1 MEFYHF
7 TEFPW
12 PNLPP
17 DDEFTSMRVNLP
29 SQVYDPDIGSD
40 LFHSYLDQHVLADE
54 LGINCMINEHH
65 QTATCLNSAAP
76 LSVAI
81 AARET
86 KNARICI
93 LGNPAANTR
102 DPIRNAEE
110 MSMIDNISHGRLEC
124 GFVRGVPYELFGSNC
139 NPTETSER
147 LWESIDLMKKA
158 WTTHDG
164 PFNYEG
170 RWIHKRQVN
179 VWPRIYQDPHPPI
192 WMTGGSDVNHA
203 TRSVE
208 SGYTFTMFLTPVE
221 GMKKMFDGVR
231 ANLKK
236 KGLPKPADDLFA
248 FMPLVAVGE
257 TEEEALKF
265 VEQVF
270 WYVTNNKAEPQFRAP
285 PGYVESQ
292 LYANFLSGKF
302 SGGRTDAIRRK
313 GMEYFRETGVAVYG
327 TPDVVAARLKEMY
340 EQIGG
345 FGHLIAMLHSGD
357 MPFKDCA
364 KSMKLFAEEVVPQI
378 KDIGTVSEKVGP
390 LKDRGT
396 PIPASR
402 FKGRTEA
409 LEAARAKS
417 GVTVRG
423 PNLNKKKGKAA

>member
-12 PNLPP
+12 PYLPP
-17 DDEFTSMRVNLP
+17 EDEYTSMRVNLP
-29 SQVYDPDIGSD
+29 NKVYDPDIGAD
-40 LFHSYLDQHVLADE
+40 LYNSYLDQHALADE
-54 LGINCMINEHH
+54 LGLNCMINEHH
-65 QTATCLNSAAP
+65 QTATCMNSAAP

-81 AARET
+81 VARET
-86 KNARICI
+86 KQARICI
-93 LGNPAANTR
+93 LGNPAANLR
-102 DPIRNAEE
+102 DPIRCAEE
-110 MSMIDNISHGRLEC
+110 MAMIDNISHGRLEC

-139 NPTETSER
+139 NPTETSAR

-170 RWIHKRQVN
+170 KWVHKRQVN
-179 VWPRIYQDPHPPI
+179 VWPRPYQEPHMPI

-208 SGYTFTMFLTPVE
+208 SGHTFTMFLTPTA

-236 KGLPKPADDLFA
+236 KGLPKPSDDLFA

-265 VEQVF
+265 VQQVF
-270 WYVTNNKAEPQFRAP
+270 WYVTHNKAEPQFRAP
-285 PGYVESQ
+285 PGYVETE

-302 SGGRTDAIRRK
+302 SGGRTDAIRTK
-313 GMEYFRETGVAVYG
+313 GMDYFRENGVAVYG
-327 TPDVVAARLKEMY
+327 TPDHVVKQLKKIY
-340 EQIGG
+340 KDIGG

-357 MPFKDCA
+357 MPYKDAA
-364 KSMKLFAEEVVPQI
+364 KSMTLFAKEVAPQL
-378 KDIGTVSEKVGP
+378 KDIGNVSDKVGP
-390 LKDRGT
+390 LKDRGR
-396 PIPASR
+396 PIPAAKFS
-402 FKGRTEA
+402 GRTEA
-409 LEAARAKS
+409 LEAARAKT
-417 GVTVRG
+417 GVTVRS
-423 PNLNKKKGKAA
+423 PNKKKSKAA

>member
-12 PNLPP
+12 PHLPP
-17 DDEFTSMRVNLP
+17 EDQFTSMRVNLP
-29 SQVYDPDIGSD
+29 SKVYDPKIGAD
-40 LFHSYLDQHVLADE
+40 LYNMYLDQHLLADE
-54 LGINCMINEHH
+54 LGLNCMINEHH

-81 AARET
+81 VARQT
-86 KNARICI
+86 RNARICI
-93 LGNPAANTR
+93 LGNPAANLA

-110 MSMIDNISHGRLEC
+110 MAMIDNISYGRLEC
-124 GFVRGVPYELFGSNC
+124 GFVRGVPYELFGSNA
-139 NPTETSER
+139 NPTETSVR
-147 LWESIDLMKKA
+147 LWESIALMQKA

-179 VWPRIYQDPHPPI
+179 VWPRPYQEPHPPI

-208 SGYTFTMFLTPVE
+208 NGFTFTMFLTPVE

-265 VEQVF
+265 VKEVF

-285 PGYVESQ
+285 PGYVETQ

-302 SGGRTDAIRRK
+302 SGGRTDAIRQM
-313 GMEYFRETGVAVYG
+313 GMDYFRENGVAVFG
-327 TPDVVAARLKEMY
+327 TPDQVVKQLKKMY
-340 EQIGG
+340 KQIGG
-345 FGHLIAMLHSGD
+345 FGHLIAMMHSGD
-357 MPFKDCA
+357 MSYKNAA
-364 KSMKLFAEEVVPQI
+364 KSMTLFAKEVAPQL
-378 KDIGTVSEKVGP
+378 KDIGTVSSSLGP
-390 LKDRGT
+390 LKERGN
-396 PIPASR
+396 PVKASKFANR
-402 FKGRTEA
+402 AEA
-409 LEAARAKS
+409 LAAARENWMKKQA
-417 GVTVRG
+417 
-423 PNLNKKKGKAA
+423 KKKKAA

>member
-7 TEFPW
+7 TEFAW
-12 PNLPP
+12 PFLPP

-29 SQVYDPDIGSD
+29 NQVYDPESGADW
-40 LFHSYLDQHVLADE
+40 YNMCLDQHLLADE
-54 LGINCMINEHH
+54 LGMNCMINEHH

-81 AARET
+81 AARMT

-93 LGNPAANTR
+93 LGNPAANLR

-110 MSMIDNISHGRLEC
+110 MAMIDNISHGRLEC
-124 GFVRGVPYELFGSNC
+124 GFVRGVPYELFSSNC

-147 LWESIDLMKKA
+147 LWESVALMQKA

-170 RWIHKRQVN
+170 RWVHKRQVN
-179 VWPRIYQDPHPPI
+179 VWPRPYQAPHMPI

-203 TRSVE
+203 TRAVE
-208 SGYTFTMFLTPVE
+208 NGFTFTMFLTPTE
-221 GMKKMFDGVR
+221 GMKKMFTGVR
-231 ANLKK
+231 ENLKK

-257 TEEEALKF
+257 TEEEALRF

-270 WYVTNNKAEPQFRAP
+270 WYVTHNKSEPQFRAP
-285 PGYVESQ
+285 PGYVETE

-302 SGGRTDAIRRK
+302 SGGRTDAIRSK
-313 GMEYFRETGVAVYG
+313 GMEYFRENGVAVYG
-327 TPDVVAARLKEMY
+327 TPDQVVKQLKKMY
-340 EQIGG
+340 KDIGG
-345 FGHLIAMLHSGD
+345 FGNLIAMLHSGD
-357 MPFKDCA
+357 MPYKDVA
-364 KSMKLFAEEVVPQI
+364 KSMTLFAKEVMPQL
-378 KDIGTVSEKVGP
+378 KDLGTVSSKVGM
-390 LKDRGT
+390 LKDRGQ
-396 PIPASR
+396 PIAAKK
-402 FKGRTEA
+402 FKGRTDA

-417 GVTVRG
+417 GVAVIS
-423 PNLNKKKGKAA
+423 PKKSKKVAA

>member
-7 TEFPW
+7 TEFAW
-12 PNLPP
+12 PYLPP
-17 DDEFTSMRVNLP
+17 DDEFTSMRVSLP
-29 SQVYDPDIGSD
+29 SGVYDPTIGSD
-40 LFHSYLDQHVLADE
+40 WYNMCLDQHVLADE

-81 AARET
+81 LARQT
-86 KNARICI
+86 KKARLCI
-93 LGNPAANTR
+93 LGNPAANLR
-102 DPIRNAEE
+102 DPVRNAEE
-110 MSMIDNISHGRLEC
+110 MAMIDNISHGRLEC

-139 NPTETSER
+139 NPTETSPR
-147 LWESIDLMKKA
+147 LWESIALMQKA

-170 RWIHKRQVN
+170 RWVHKRQVN
-179 VWPRIYQDPHPPI
+179 VWPRPYQEPHMPI

-208 SGYTFTMFLTPVE
+208 NGFTFTMFLTPTE
-221 GMKKMFDGVR
+221 SMKKMFTAVR

-265 VEQVF
+265 IKQVF

-302 SGGRTDAIRRK
+302 SGGRTDAIRTK
-313 GMEYFRETGVAVYG
+313 GMDYFRENGVAVYG
-327 TPDVVAARLKEMY
+327 TPDQVVAQLKKMY
-340 EQIGG
+340 KQIGG
-345 FGHLIAMLHSGD
+345 FGNLIAMLHSGD
-357 MPFKDCA
+357 MPYKNVA
-364 KSMKLFAEEVVPQI
+364 KSMTLFAKEVVPQL
-378 KDIGTVSEKVGP
+378 KDMGTVSSKVGM
-390 LKDRGT
+390 LKDRGR
-396 PIPASR
+396 PVPAAK
-402 FKGRTEA
+402 FKGRTDA
-409 LEAARAKS
+409 LEAARAKT
-417 GVTVRG
+417 GVEVRS
-423 PNLNKKKGKAA
+423 PKKTRKRAA